1 MATWKKVIVSGS
13 AAELSSLSLDT
24 ALTVANGGTGASSLT
39 NGGILLGSGTGAIT
53 ATSVLTNG
61 QLLIGD
67 NSGDPTIGTLS
78 AADGLDIT
86 NGAGTIEV
94 GVVETGTGNLISA
107 QTDGTGVTV
116 ATDDRILI
124 SDESAA
130 SGTLK
135 FIEVSQL
142 QTAIG
147 GGTVQS
153 VAISGNDGID
163 VDSGSPI
170 TTTGT
175 IELGLSNVPNSSLA
189 NSSVSFGGVSVNLG
203 SSDATPAFDLTDAT
217 SLPIVAGTTGTLS
230 VARGGTNATSL
241 ADKSVLITQDSGTDT
256 VSAAP
261 MDANGELLIGG
272 TSGPAVATL
281 TEGTGITITN
291 ADGSITIAADNNG
304 DITSV
309 ANDTNGG
316 LDVTSGTGPDVTLA
330 IDINNLSA
338 ASIDVAADFIAFSD
352 EGTAGDPT
360 KKESVADLV
369 TAMAGTNVTA
379 SSGVLSVNIP
389 NQLSNLSGDV
399 SVTAAGVVSVNSV
412 QANAVTLGTDTTGNY
427 VATVANVSN
436 GGMTVN
442 NSGAES
448 AGVTLGLNLND
459 LSAATVNVAN
469 DSIAIIDADGS
480 NATKK
485 ESIADLIDAID
496 GTGLT
501 ATSGVLAVDYGDTAG
516 TAAQGNTSVAFA
528 GTSNEIEVTT
538 NFTKV
543 GGGGTVTYGLPNDVT
558 ISNNLTVNGDLEVS
572 GTASFVHSTNLD
584 IADKFI
590 TLASGSTS
598 ATDGGIVVAQEAS
611 GATQK
616 GFAFGFDTG
625 VAGLGRWGIS
635 ASFSNN
641 SGALVPKDFLVSVT
655 ASTAT
660 PTAAPTYGGTTAGY
674 GNMYIDTNNSDIYI
688 YV

>member
-1 MATWKKVIVSGS
+1 
-13 AAELSSLSLDT
+13 
-24 ALTVANGGTGASSLT
+24 
-39 NGGILLGSGTGAIT
+39 
-53 ATSVLTNG
+53 
-61 QLLIGD
+61 
-67 NSGDPTIGTLS
+67 
-78 AADGLDIT
+78 
-86 NGAGTIEV
+86 
-94 GVVETGTGNLISA
+94 
-107 QTDGTGVTV
+107 
-116 ATDDRILI
+116 
-124 SDESAA
+124 
-130 SGTLK
+130 
-135 FIEVSQL
+135 
-142 QTAIG
+142 
-147 GGTVQS
+147 
-153 VAISGNDGID
+153 
-163 VDSGSPI
+163 
-170 TTTGT
+170 
-175 IELGLSNVPNSSLA
+175 
-189 NSSVSFGGVSVNLG
+189 
-203 SSDATPAFDLTDAT
+203 
-217 SLPIVAGTTGTLS
+217 
-230 VARGGTNATSL
+230 
-241 ADKSVLITQDSGTDT
+241 
-256 VSAAP
+256 